1 MKRGELCDYVD
12 LHNRGVFGL
21 IKDIRENLPVKLIIE
36 LISEE
41 RKD

>member
-1 MKRGELCDYVD
+1 MKRGELCDSVD
-12 LHNRGVFGL
+12 LYDREVFDL

-41 RKD
+41 RKC